1 MKLKKE
7 LGGVEF
13 NSPWHKAMLNILFS
27 SNWLLNKVESLMRQQ
42 GMTWQQ
48 FQTLKCIEQH
58 VDEPA
63 TIGSV
68 KQAMPD
74 KQADTSRMI
83 GRLVEKGWVLKK
95 AGKEDK
101 RRSVLVLTDLGKT
114 VLAAMNEQSNQRD
127 GLLYN
132 LSKKECKQL
141 NVLLDK
147 MRG

>member
-7 LGGVEF
+7 LGIEAF

-27 SNWLLNKVESLMRQQ
+27 SQWLQNAIEELIRKH

-48 FQTLKCIEQH
+48 YQTLKSIERH

-68 KQAMPD
+68 KEAMPD

-83 GRLVEKGWVLKK
+83 SRLVEKGWVIKK
-95 AGKEDK
+95 SGKEDK
-101 RRSVLVLTDLGKT
+101 RKSVLELTEKGRMVLS
-114 VLAAMNEQSNQRD
+114 AMNESTTQMD
-127 GLLYN
+127 ALLYN

-141 NVLLDK
+141 NALLDK
-147 MRG
+147 LRS

>member
-1 MKLKKE
+1 
-7 LGGVEF
+7 
-13 NSPWHKAMLNILFS
+13 
-27 SNWLLNKVESLMRQQ
+27 MRQQ

-114 VLAAMNEQSNQRD
+114 VLAAMNEQSNQMD